1 MWLQE
6 LQTFHKLSADR
17 SVEISKLEVNVAQMK
32 DKLRSYEKT
41 ESLLGKSLKQISRTA
56 ESLQMPIRFEME
68 LISCLERLDL
78 EI

>member
-1 MWLQE
+1 M
-6 LQTFHKLSADR
+6 
-17 SVEISKLEVNVAQMK
+17 AQMK